1 MASEAGLIGR
11 IQLYHPVN
19 DLLREALS
27 RLDEWRGQWPDD
39 AHDPLIREN
48 EAQWPAVLDE
58 LARRLTG
65 NYPFH
70 SPYYAGQMLKPPHPV
85 AWAAY
90 ALAASVNPNNHALD
104 GGPPTSELEK
114 DVIAELGRLF
124 GFGSSLGHL
133 TSSGT
138 IANLEA
144 LWVASKCHPGKR
156 IVCSREAHYT
166 HARMCEVLG
175 IPYHVVDDIRD
186 AVGIPDAGTIVVT
199 MGTTGM
205 GHVEP
210 LADILPVARANGIR
224 IHVDAAYGGFFKL
237 LGGPHWDAT
246 GDADSL
252 VVDPHKHGLQPY
264 GCGCVL
270 FRDPAVGRFYKHDSP
285 YTYFT
290 SDDLH
295 LGEISLEC
303 SRAGAAAA
311 ALWATMKAVP
321 FEKDRGLGPIL
332 QACRDAAVI
341 FAEAVTRTGAYAMV
355 EEPALD
361 IVVYHPTGRFSGVS
375 EISRASE
382 EVFRRGMADGPDGVF
397 VSLYRMPSAELAVR
411 NGLVADAPTVTV
423 LRSVLMKPSH
433 RAYAERIAERL
444 VRYRM

>member
-1 MASEAGLIGR
+1 MASEAGLVDR
-11 IQLYHPVN
+11 VQLHDPVN
-19 DLLREALS
+19 DLLRQALE

-39 AHDPLIREN
+39 ADDSLIREN
-48 EAQWPAVLDE
+48 EAQWPSVLDE
-58 LARRLTG
+58 LARRLMG

-70 SPYYAGQMLKPPHPV
+70 SPYYAGQMIKPPHPV

-114 DVIAELGRLF
+114 EVVGALGRLF
-124 GFGSSLGHL
+124 GFESVLGHL

-138 IANLEA
+138 VANLEA

-166 HARMCEVLG
+166 HTRMCEVLG
-175 IPYHVVDDIRD
+175 IPTLVVDDIRE
-186 AVGIPDAGTIVVT
+186 AVGITDAGTIVVT

-210 LADILPVARANGIR
+210 LDDLLPMARERGLR

-237 LGGPHWDAT
+237 LGGRHCDGTAFV
-246 GDADSL
+246 DSL

-270 FRDPAVGRFYKHDSP
+270 FLDPTVGRFYKHDSP
-285 YTYFT
+285 YTYFS

-311 ALWATMKAVP
+311 ALWATMQAVP
-321 FEKDRGLGPIL
+321 FEKDHGLGRIL
-332 QACRDAAVI
+332 QACRDAAVV
-341 FAEAVTRTGAYAMV
+341 FAEAVTRTGAYALV
-355 EEPALD
+355 EEPTLD
-361 IVVYHPTGRFSGVS
+361 IVVYYPTGRFTCVS

-382 EVFRRGMADGPDGVF
+382 DVFHRGMEDGPDGVF
-397 VSLYRMPSAELAVR
+397 VSLYRMPSADLADR
-411 NGLVADAPTVTV
+411 NGLKADAPMVTV

-444 VRYRM
+444 IRYRM

>member
-1 MASEAGLIGR
+1 MT
-11 IQLYHPVN
+11 
-19 DLLREALS
+19 DLLRQALE
-27 RLDEWRGQWPDD
+27 RLDEWRSRWPDD
-39 AHDPLIREN
+39 ADDALIRES
-48 EAQWPAVLDE
+48 EPRWPAVLDE
-58 LARRLTG
+58 LARRLHG

-90 ALAASVNPNNHALD
+90 ALAASINPNNHALD

-114 DVIAELGRLF
+114 EVVGELGRLF
-124 GFGSSLGHL
+124 GFASSLGHL

-144 LWVASKCHPGKR
+144 LWVASRCHPGKR
-156 IVCSREAHYT
+156 IVFSKEAHYT

-175 IPYHVVDDIRD
+175 LPFTVVGDIRD
-186 AVGIPDAGTIVVT
+186 AWMVPDAGTIVVT

-205 GHVEP
+205 GRVEP
-210 LADILPVARANGIR
+210 LADLLPMARSRGIR

-237 LGGPHWDAT
+237 LGGTHWDAT
-246 GDADSL
+246 GSADSL

-270 FRDPAVGRFYKHDSP
+270 FRDPSVGRFYQHDSP
-285 YTYFT
+285 YTYFS
-290 SDDLH
+290 SDELH

-321 FEKDRGLGPIL
+321 FEKDRGLGRIL
-332 QACRDAAVI
+332 QACRDAAQVFSGAI
-341 FAEAVTRTGAYAMV
+341 TRDGTYALV
-355 EEPALD
+355 EEPTLD
-361 IVVYHPTGRFSGVS
+361 IVAYHPVGGFTRVS

-397 VSLYRMPSAELAVR
+397 VSLYKTDSADIAARFALE
-411 NGLVADAPTVTV
+411 ADTPTVTV

-433 RAYAERIAERL
+433 LTFAERIAGRL
-444 VRYRM
+444 IRYRT

>member
-1 MASEAGLIGR
+1 MSE
-11 IQLYHPVN
+11 
-19 DLLREALS
+19 LLRQALE
-27 RLDEWRGQWPDD
+27 RLNEWRGQWPDD
-39 AHDPLIREN
+39 ADDGFISGSQAE
-48 EAQWPAVLDE
+48 WPTILDE
-58 LARRLTG
+58 LATRLRG

-90 ALAASVNPNNHALD
+90 ALAASINPNNHALD

-114 DVIAELGRLF
+114 EVVAELGRLF
-124 GFGSSLGHL
+124 GFESSLGHL

-156 IVCSREAHYT
+156 IAFSKEAHYT

-175 IPYHVVDDIRD
+175 IPYVAVDDIRD
-186 AVGIPDAGTIVVT
+186 AAALPDVGTIVVT

-210 LADILPVARANGIR
+210 LAEILPDTRSRGIR

-237 LGGPHWDAT
+237 LGGPHWEAT
-246 GDADSL
+246 SAVDSL

-285 YTYFT
+285 YTYFS
-290 SDDLH
+290 SDALH

-321 FEKDRGLGPIL
+321 FEKDRGLGRIL
-332 QACRDAAVI
+332 QACRDAALR
-341 FAEAVTRTGAYAMV
+341 FSEAVTRTGDYALV
-355 EEPALD
+355 EEPTLD
-361 IVVYHPTGRFSGVS
+361 IVVYYPTGRFTCVS
-375 EISRASE
+375 DISRASE
-382 EVFRRGMADGPDGVF
+382 EVFRRGMEDGPAGVF
-397 VSLYRMPSAELAVR
+397 VSLYKMPSTGLADR
-411 NGLVADAPTVTV
+411 HSLRADAPTVTV

-433 RAYAERIAERL
+433 LAYAERIAERL
-444 VRYRM
+444 LRYRM